1 MAIIK
6 KCCCFD
12 VRTGTQIMVS
22 FHLVFVMADFGLTVY
37 TCIGLQNDVL
47 REALTQIT
55 VGYPNE
61 YWEKVLVVAY
71 MLLSTYFLSMVMSAI
86 LAMYSWCTSPDF
98 QCLLWFWLIGQGAL
112 NVMGLGL
119 NIAYL
124 IMLVNP
130 GAGLWKTYFSSAAQ
144 FVGHL
149 IFTILTSIVL
159 TSHLQNLRKGLG
171 KNLRIYFSS
180 LVPRDL
186 TTHTNHGY
194 RTRTESNN
202 SNLATTIGHMAEVG
216 HSANVFDMRAA
227 TVNTP

>member
-37 TCIGLQNDVL
+37 TCIGLQTDVL
-47 REALTQIT
+47 RELLAQF
-55 VGYPNE
+55 VGYNDE
-61 YWEKVLVVAY
+61 YWQNVLMVAY

-86 LAMYSWCTSPDF
+86 LAMYSWCTNPDF
-98 QCLLWFWLIGQGAL
+98 QCLLWFWLIGQGVL
-112 NVMGLGL
+112 SVIGLGL

-124 IMLVNP
+124 VMLAQP
-130 GAGLWKTYFSSAAQ
+130 GAGLWRTYFSSAAQ
-144 FVGHL
+144 FVVHL

-159 TSHLQNLRKGLG
+159 ISHLQNLRKGLG

-186 TTHTNHGY
+186 TAKTNHAY
-194 RTRTESNN
+194 RTRTESNT
-202 SNLATTIGHMAEVG
+202 SNIATTISHMTEVG
-216 HSANVFDMRAA
+216 HNANMFDMRAA
-227 TVNTP
+227 PVKSP